1 MKARRLFILALAL
14 LLAVALMTTALVA
27 CNPDK
32 GEDTTGENPDAGEN
46 PSKGDVIF
54 TEDATLAG
62 IKAAMSMSVSYTYE
76 YTDTF
81 DNENEPY
88 CREVYYI
95 TENVARVLCEERDLE
110 SGEWSVVYEEY
121 LVEHSGG
128 FFRVY
133 AEQGN
138 WAAEKASTTCEQL
151 RATMYDGVLGCLIES
166 HGAIVPDESVLKNGT
181 HYVEGSAR
189 VSLEGARLQL
199 SITYWN
205 RETSPVS
212 STERYVLRGVNT
224 TTVEA
229 PAGIM
234 EAIEVYLKGDVIFT
248 EDATLAGI
256 KAALDA
262 AENVTYKYHGSAGD
276 FEYDYIYRFARD
288 CVVAEAV
295 ENYDGQERHAIYYAV
310 LKDGVFYDV
319 ACEDGQWSVDKNLAS
334 NTDADSLPS
343 GLFDEYVFTVP
354 FALEE
359 VDGKLQPKD
368 GAGVLSLD
376 GDSVT
381 LTFEKK
387 EDGVTVQTEAYS
399 LSLVN
404 ATEVTVPADVLER
417 INAADW
423 SDEVRYNGIDY
434 NKTLTGASGEETT
447 VYVYDDKNL
456 PLEVTPETTING
468 FPVFAES
475 GLAQQSAGD
484 AIFTEGATS
493 DEMIAA
499 VDAAE
504 SYTYVHT
511 LTRDG
516 ESEPCRIETTYV
528 TTDAIKMVVEE
539 RDDESGEMK
548 VTSEG
553 YIVISSGECFMVVL
567 REGNLF
573 VENSLMG
580 DIALFMRVFA
590 GLMDC
595 LVTRDGVITVNES
608 DLVGDDFAINYVEG
622 SASVSLEG
630 YRLQVQFYSTDD
642 DGTYI
647 TETYIYEGVN
657 ATTVEVPEEVANA
670 VEAAYA
676 TL

>member
-1 MKARRLFILALAL
+1 MTEEREMGKMLINSHYCVEEGIMKARRLFILALAL

-62 IKAAMSMSVSYTYE
+62 IKAAMSTSVSYTYE

-262 AENVTYKYHGSAGD
+262 AENVTYKQYGSAGD

-295 ENYDGQERHAIYYAV
+295 ENYDGQERRAIYYAV
-310 LKDGVFYDV
+310 LKDGMFYDV
-319 ACEDGQWSVDKNLAS
+319 AYEDGQWSVDKNLAS

-343 GLFDEYVFTVP
+343 GLFTRNVYLVP
-354 FALEE
+354 DALEE

-376 GDSVT
+376 GDSAT
-381 LTFEKK
+381 LTFETKA
-387 EDGVTVQTEAYS
+387 DGVTVQTEAYS

-423 SDEVRYNGIDY
+423 ADEVRYNGIDY

-456 PLEVTPETTING
+456 SLEVTPETTING
-468 FPVFAES
+468 FPVIAES
-475 GLAQQSAGD
+475 ELAQQSAGD
-484 AIFTEGATS
+484 VIFTADATI
-493 DEMIAA
+493 DGLRAA
-499 VDAAE
+499 RNEASGFVYA
-504 SYTYVHT
+504 YT
-511 LTRDG
+511 LTREG
-516 ESEPCRIETTYV
+516 ESETCGSEINHITPNADKSENGGEEFETDGMSPVVGCYV
-528 TTDAIKMVVEE
+528 KYPNVYSNVYTDAELLAE
-539 RDDESGEMK
+539 
-548 VTSEG
+548 
-553 YIVISSGECFMVVL
+553 
-567 REGNLF
+567 
-573 VENSLMG
+573 
-580 DIALFMRVFA
+580 
-590 GLMDC
+590 
-595 LVTRDGVITVNES
+595 
-608 DLVGDDFAINYVEG
+608 DLSADYAEG
-622 SASVSLEG
+622 SASVSFEG
-630 YRLQVQFYSTDD
+630 SRIERYDFNSED
-642 DGTYI
+642 
-647 TETYIYEGVN
+647 
-657 ATTVEVPEEVANA
+657 
-670 VEAAYA
+670 
-676 TL
+676 